1 MAEARLPPS
10 GRTYKTTA
18 LKEPTK
24 DQSFVEQEQ
33 AIIEGIDVSGQWNRM
48 YVPREITDYDL
59 TFLDKL
65 TDLDGGES
73 MGWCYQ
79 CAQCVPA
86 CPVDTAGGDYAPR
99 KIFRRLQTGTDIFN
113 HRDLWLCTTCQNCL
127 RVCPKEVDM
136 IQIMPAARA
145 VAVLEGNIP
154 DELQE
159 MFQNVA
165 EYGNPMGQSPRK
177 RAKWV
182 RKADAEI
189 RVLPKEKEPSPVEVL
204 WFVGDYYA
212 YHGRGVDAANA
223 MARVFNRLGVD
234 FGILGADER
243 CDGDSQRLAGEPGL
257 FEEVAEHNIAQFNK
271 YQFDKIVVSGPHA
284 YNAIKNEYP
293 KMGGGSSDNTFAVE
307 HYTQYLNNR
316 LDELTPLLKKPF
328 PKRVTF
334 HDPCYLGRHNGEYD
348 APRALLQAVPE
359 IRFTEMFRCKA
370 QGYCCGGGGGGM
382 WLDGNAALHQAER
395 LSENRVKEA
404 VEVGAEVLAV
414 CCPYE
419 VSRFEDAVKSTD
431 NDGKLEVLD
440 IIEILDRCME

>member
-1 MAEARLPPS
+1 MDPKRKLTAVKPAE
-10 GRTYKTTA
+10 KQ
-18 LKEPTK
+18 
-24 DQSFVEQEQ
+24 QSFVERDHVEL
-33 AIIEGIDVSGQWNRM
+33 EGIDVSGHWNRM
-48 YVPREITDYDL
+48 YEPREIADYDL
-59 TFLDKL
+59 TYLDKL
-65 TDLDGGES
+65 TAIPGGES

-99 KIFRRLQTGTDIFN
+99 KIFRRLQTGVDFFN
-113 HRDLWLCTTCQNCL
+113 HQDLWLCTTCQNCL

-136 IQIMPAARA
+136 IQIIPAARA
-145 VAVLEGNIP
+145 AAVLEGAIP

-159 MFQNVA
+159 MFRNVS
-165 EYGNPMGQSPRK
+165 EYGNPMGQSARK
-177 RAKWV
+177 RTRWTRGAGVDV
-182 RKADAEI
+182 RI
-189 RVLPKEKEPSPVEVL
+189 LPKDTAPVDVL

-212 YHGRGVDAANA
+212 YHGRGVDAAQA
-223 MARVFNRLGVD
+223 MARVFSRLGVD

-257 FEEVAEHNIAQFNK
+257 FEELAQHNIEQFRK
-271 YQFDKIVVSGPHA
+271 YEFQKIVASGPHA
-284 YNAIKNEYP
+284 YNAIKNHYP
-293 KMGGGSSDNTFAVE
+293 EQGGEFPVE
-307 HYTQYLNNR
+307 HYTQFLAAR
-316 LDELTPLLKKPF
+316 LDELKPLLTGSFTRK
-328 PKRVTF
+328 VTF

-348 APRALLQAVPE
+348 APRTLLDAVPGLQ
-359 IRFTEMFRCKA
+359 FDEMFRCKQ

-382 WLDGNAALHQAER
+382 WLDGYAADHQVER

-404 VEVGAEVLAV
+404 VQVGAEVLAV

-440 IIEILDRCME
+440 IIEILDQCME